1 MLTTSTPALTAKASM
16 KPCSSGWPRA
26 AAAIAALDELLALA
40 HAQGRS
46 RADAGGRDVLL
57 LFAATRAARAVDSE
71 GWRRVL
77 ELFIDALAAQP
88 RVPADVSPAHVTN

>member
-1 MLTTSTPALTAKASM
+1 
-16 KPCSSGWPRA
+16 
-26 AAAIAALDELLALA
+26 
-40 HAQGRS
+40 
-46 RADAGGRDVLL
+46 VLL